1 MKDLSEDYTESKW
14 KTALWIILYAI
25 ACGALLAIFS
35 LVSSMV
41 KFLFSL
47 LALYLIIRFFK
58 RYETWGVRIVFI
70 LSTLIIYFG
79 VALIATAIKFMNDNG
94 LNPAGL

>member
-1 MKDLSEDYTESKW
+1 MKDFSEDYTESKW
-14 KTALWIILYAI
+14 KTALWIVLYAI

>member
-1 MKDLSEDYTESKW
+1 MKDFSEDDMESKW
-14 KTALWIILYAI
+14 KTALWIVMYAI

-35 LVSSMV
+35 LVTSMV

-70 LSTLIIYFG
+70 ISTLIIYFG
-79 VALIATAIKFMNDNG
+79 VALIATAIKFMNDNA